1 MYQPSSA
8 GYGQMHHNTAVAG
21 PAAGYDGGGSML
33 SAGGLLTTSALGGIA
48 AGNHKHK
55 LGSKGLLGFTT
66 LFTGYDPQHGLGG
79 LGRQM
84 SVGRLALA
92 GVELGAQGL
101 LKTGMLDGHRF
112 ENRVRLA
119 TQAQRYGLSGIIG
132 ARGIDFT
139 PMGSIQGA
147 ADKASLDVQRSQY
160 KKYANDEGNLSE
172 RRKQQ
177 TKKRMTAAAEVA
189 AKPARRQRGSEYRKA
204 SVISSDNKVRGWR
217 FFGMFSGEG
226 YDEYG
231 NTNARF
237 VRAAGTNMVVP
248 RPGRQAPDVMRTNSL
263 SAGDLKGGT
272 LQRVGQKSQGMIARG
287 RAGLIGG
294 GIRGLFLLGA
304 AELGLSAATN
314 YAGRAYGSMVR
325 TADSINERT
334 GGGADY
340 MSGAYFGRAAA
351 TERQRAVATMNENVL
366 NPRTQLMGNEAFF
379 AHQ

>member
-48 AGNHKHK
+48 AGNHSHK

-79 LGRQM
+79 LGRRM

-119 TQAQRYGLSGIIG
+119 ATGAQRHGLLGIIG
-132 ARGIDFT
+132 ARGIDRPT
-139 PMGSIQGA
+139 SQDIREAGA
-147 ADKASLDVQRSQY
+147 RASLDAQRRFY
-160 KKYANDEGNLSE
+160 KNPESVIGGSPSRVE
-172 RRKQQ
+172 
-177 TKKRMTAAAEVA
+177 AA
-189 AKPARRQRGSEYRKA
+189 RKA
-204 SVISSDNKVRGWR
+204 EQKVRAKKATAVRSATRVSPDQKVRGWR
-217 FFGMFSGEG
+217 FFSMFSGEG
-226 YDEYG
+226 YDQRG
-231 NTNARF
+231 RAFMHF
-237 VRAAGTNMVVP
+237 VEDQGMAVP
-248 RPGRQAPDVMRTNSL
+248 RPGAASPEQ
-263 SAGDLKGGT
+263 KGVIRNTTG
-272 LQRVGQKSQGMIARG
+272 RGRKSQGMIARG

-294 GIRGLFLLGA
+294 GVRGLFLLGA